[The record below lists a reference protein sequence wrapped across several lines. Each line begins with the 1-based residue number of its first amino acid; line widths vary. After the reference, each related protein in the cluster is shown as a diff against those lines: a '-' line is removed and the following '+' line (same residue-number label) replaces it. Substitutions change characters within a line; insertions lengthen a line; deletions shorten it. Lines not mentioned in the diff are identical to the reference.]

1 MTVVLLLLTLSALIG
16 FGVGTSFRWP
26 AIAASSV
33 GIAVLSSAA
42 LQIQNFGALP
52 GIAIVIACLTLSQMG
67 YLAGSLRPGRL
78 FQEQA
83 PKEPSQDRKGDIGQQ
98 QQKPPSTTMS
108 LLQRLQARYPGLYPD
123 GQLRTLQRRLKVW
136 RGQIAHEL
144 ILSTSPEANSAGQ
157 HVAP

>member
-16 FGVGTSFRWP
+16 FGVGTSFRWWP

-42 LQIQNFGALP
+42 LQIQSFGTLP
-52 GIAIVIACLTLSQMG
+52 GIAIVIACLTVSQMG
-67 YLAGSLRPGRL
+67 YLAASLRRGRL

-83 PKEPSQDRKGDIGQQ
+83 HKEPSQDRKGDIGQQ

-108 LLQRLQARYPGLYPD
+108 
-123 GQLRTLQRRLKVW
+123 
-136 RGQIAHEL
+136 
-144 ILSTSPEANSAGQ
+144 
-157 HVAP
+157 

>member
-1 MTVVLLLLTLSALIG
+1 MTVVLLLLALSALIG

-78 FQEQA
+78 FQEHA
-83 PKEPSQDRKGDIGQQ
+83 PKEPSQDRKGDIGHE
-98 QQKPPSTTMS
+98 
-108 LLQRLQARYPGLYPD
+108 RAR
-123 GQLRTLQRRLKVW
+123 R
-136 RGQIAHEL
+136 
-144 ILSTSPEANSAGQ
+144 
-157 HVAP
+157 